1 MRYPVHMARPIDEAR
16 NVRQRTLILAAAYRC
31 FASQGFERTS
41 TAAIREV
48 AEVSSGTLFH
58 YFPTKLD
65 ILLSLLASHSRSTEA
80 SLEGLSAAGHGLS
93 AVLGL
98 IEESERRMTAGHFGG
113 FVRAANGARHHPEVA
128 EALSADSER
137 LGAFLRTHLRIAADE
152 RRIRIDVRADQL
164 ATWVQ
169 WLLDGAAHEAAEQEH
184 VAGGLERATIAL
196 LQA

>member
-1 MRYPVHMARPIDEAR
+1 MARPIDEPR
-16 NVRQRTLILAAAYRC
+16 NVRQRTLILTAAYRR
-31 FASQGFERTS
+31 FATLGFERTS
-41 TAAIREV
+41 TAAICEA

-65 ILLSLLASHSRSTEA
+65 ILLALLASNTRSTEA
-80 SLEGLSAAGHGLS
+80 SLDRHSASGHGLS

-113 FVRAANGARHHPEVA
+113 FVRAANGAAHHPEVA
-128 EALSADSER
+128 DALRADSER
-137 LGAFLRTHLRIAADE
+137 LNAFLRTHLRIAADE

-169 WLLDGAAHEAAEQEH
+169 WLLDGATHEAAEQEH
-184 VAGGLERATIAL
+184 VVGGLERATIAM
-196 LQA
+196 LQS